1 MDDAKYLFVTD
12 VADKKNIARSAHNKG
27 TATHGGRYLGL
38 RQENMTDRELKK
50 MNGEV
55 KTYNLDAPMTYTAFR
70 GMPKDLQKEYI
81 VKLQKR
87 FHATD
92 YMIADFFG
100 VSKVMGYNIRSG
112 LGIPS
117 LGRGTKPIS
126 ERPNFQA
133 FDDWKRGVKPDD
145 KQTTTVVDPLPT
157 SVPTQPEQ
165 SKPEESPAS
174 DSQIAYSSC
183 SSIVLSGGVKTRDC
197 AAWIE
202 TVLNSIKGN
211 VKVSIAITHES
222 QQTEWR

>member
-12 VADKKNIARSAHNKG
+12 VADKKNIARSSHNKVYSG
-27 TATHGGRYLGL
+27 PGGRFLGL
-38 RQENMTDRELKK
+38 RQENMTDKELAK

-55 KTYNLDAPMTYTAFR
+55 KTYNLDAPMTYTEFR

-87 FHATD
+87 FRATD
-92 YMIADFFG
+92 YMIANLFG
-100 VSKVMGYNIRSG
+100 FGKVTGYNIRSG

-117 LGRGTKPIS
+117 IGRGSRSIS
-126 ERPNFQA
+126 ERPNFKA
-133 FDDWKRGVKPDD
+133 FDDWRHGIKPED
-145 KQTTTVVDPLPT
+145 KQPPTMVEPLPT
-157 SVPTQPEQ
+157 PEPVQPEN
-165 SKPEESPAS
+165 PNPAESPAS

-183 SSIVLSGGVKTRDC
+183 SSIVLRGGVKTKDC

-202 TVLNSIKGN
+202 TVLNSIKGS

-222 QQTEWR
+222 Q